1 MDTAKMSETPA
12 PQVEVPITVETVE
25 TNIPVL
31 PANRL
36 KAQFAIISYMAAS
49 STMLI
54 INKVAVYLFPIPTV
68 LLVIQLFVSSAIIY
82 AMGNLGFMKVD
93 PLEWGKI
100 RQYFGVV
107 FVFLANI
114 FTNIKALQ
122 HSNVETVIVFRT
134 CTTLA
139 IAYGDFKFLNRGPPT
154 SRIIGTLLLI
164 VVGALIY
171 VFADSNIQV
180 ESYFWVGLY
189 FFFQCLDVLYI
200 KYITNSVSMTSWGR
214 SFYNNTLALPII
226 LLIAIGTGEITKVT
240 ELYNEDY
247 FTNFTYFMVVLSCV
261 MGLMI
266 SYTGFLCR
274 EAVSATSYSV
284 VGNMNKVLT
293 VMINCTIWDKH
304 ASANGLVGLLLSLVG
319 GALYTKFTQ

>member
-1 MDTAKMSETPA
+1 
-12 PQVEVPITVETVE
+12 
-25 TNIPVL
+25 
-31 PANRL
+31 
-36 KAQFAIISYMAAS
+36 
-49 STMLI
+49 
-54 INKVAVYLFPIPTV
+54 
-68 LLVIQLFVSSAIIY
+68 
-82 AMGNLGFMKVD
+82 MGNLGFMKVD

-100 RQYFGVV
+100 KQYFGVV

-247 FTNFTYFMVVLSCV
+247 FTNFSYFMVALSCV

>member
-1 MDTAKMSETPA
+1 
-12 PQVEVPITVETVE
+12 
-25 TNIPVL
+25 
-31 PANRL
+31 
-36 KAQFAIISYMAAS
+36 
-49 STMLI
+49 MLI

-68 LLVIQLFVSSAIIY
+68 LLVIQLFVSSAIIF
-82 AMGNLGFMKVD
+82 AMGNMGFMKVD
-93 PLEWGKI
+93 PLEWSKI
-100 RQYFGVV
+100 KQYFGVV

-122 HSNVETVIVFRT
+122 YSNVETVIVFRT

-139 IAYGDFKFLNRGPPT
+139 IAYGDFKFLNRGPPG
-154 SRIIGTLLLI
+154 SRILGCLFLI
-164 VVGALIY
+164 VLGAIIY
-171 VFADSNIQV
+171 VFADSSLQV

-189 FFFQCLDVLYI
+189 FFFQCMDVLYI
-200 KYITNSVSMTSWGR
+200 KYITNSVTMTSWGR
-214 SFYNNTLALPII
+214 SFYNNTLALPAI
-226 LLIAIGTGEITKVT
+226 LVVSFATGEMTRVT
-240 ELYNEDY
+240 ELFNEDY
-247 FTNFTYFMVVLSCV
+247 FTNFTYFMVALSCV

-293 VMINCTIWDKH
+293 VIVNCLIWDKH

-319 GALYTKFTQ
+319 GALYTKFTN